1 MVPIK
6 PGFWKGGG
14 SNTEKLT
21 VMFKNQ
27 NPNTLIQGPNQILN
41 MLGTKAGITTLYY

>member
-1 MVPIK
+1 MAPIE
-6 PGFWKGGG
+6 PAFWKGGG

-21 VMFKNQ
+21 IMFKNQ

-41 MLGTKAGITTLYY
+41 MLGTRPGITTLYY